1 MIPSQAE
8 RDALFAAFSK
18 ALFER
23 DMEAL
28 YRAVTPD
35 FLWSYHDGLTVT
47 KSLTGAAAISEHL
60 ADSRSLFSAQK
71 FHQVV
76 FHHLPDVT
84 FMTMRVSETVRSDW
98 GALREQRGIES
109 YTFKDGK
116 IATKDVYRK
125 PIAV

>member
-1 MIPSQAE
+1 MIPSRAE
-8 RDALFAAFSK
+8 RDALFVAFSK

-23 DMEAL
+23 DMDAL
-28 YRAVTPD
+28 FRAVTPD

-47 KSLTGAAAISEHL
+47 KSLTGAVAISEHL
-60 ADSRSLFSAQK
+60 AGSQSLFSVQK
-71 FHQVV
+71 FHEKVY
-76 FHHLPDVT
+76 HHLPDVT
-84 FMTMRVSETVRSDW
+84 FMTMRVSETVRAS
-98 GALREQRGIES
+98 GAQREQRGIES